1 MKLVDIRKIPIFERL
16 LRLIPDNLYI
26 RLLYKKNVGH
36 WPNLGDPKT
45 FTEKIQWLKLHNR
58 KPEFSIMVDKLLVKE
73 YVAKR
78 IGGQYIIPTLA
89 TWNRV
94 EDIDVSKLP
103 NQFVLKWNH
112 DSGSIVICKDK
123 TKFNIDEARRKLAPG
138 QRRNGFW
145 YGREWPY
152 KNVKPVIIAEKYME
166 ESTKPDVSDLID
178 FKFYCFDGEPR
189 YCQVIRDRRTNE
201 TIDFYDMDWN
211 HMPFVGLTPHSR
223 NGLTPHSRN
232 GLTPVPKPQNLD
244 VMRRICSKLA
254 KGMPFIR
261 IDLYEINGCEYFGE
275 ITFYPASGFGVFT
288 PTEWDKHLGDLINL
302 KGSNIGGG
310 KNSMQ

>member
-1 MKLVDIRKIPIFERL
+1 MNLVTKLRTTPIIERL
-16 LRLIPDNLYI
+16 LRLLPDSLYI
-26 RLLYKKNVGH
+26 SLLYKKNVGV
-36 WPNLGDPKT
+36 WPNLSNPKT

-58 KPEFSIMVDKLLVKE
+58 RPEFSIMVDKLLVKD

-78 IGGQYIIPTLA
+78 IGEQYIIPTLA

-123 TKFNIDEARRKLAPG
+123 TKFDIEEARRKLSPG
-138 QRRNGFW
+138 QRKNGFW

-166 ESTKPDVSDLID
+166 ESTKPDVSDLTD
-178 FKFYCFDGEPR
+178 YKFYCFNGEPR

-211 HMPFVGLTPHSR
+211 HMPFVGLNP
-223 NGLTPHSRN
+223 NSRN
-232 GLTPVPKPQNLD
+232 GLTPVPKPRNLD
-244 VMRRICSKLA
+244 VMRRICSDLA
-254 KGMPFIR
+254 KDMSFIR

-302 KGSNIGGG
+302 KGSNMGGG
-310 KNSMQ
+310 KNSMS

>member
-1 MKLVDIRKIPIFERL
+1 MNIVTKLRTTPIIERL
-16 LRLIPDNLYI
+16 LRLLPDSLYI
-26 RLLYKKNVGH
+26 SLLYKKNVGV
-36 WPNLGDPKT
+36 WPNLYNPKT

-58 KPEFSIMVDKLLVKE
+58 KPEFSVMVDKFLVKD

-78 IGGQYIIPTLA
+78 IGEQYIIPTLA

-123 TKFNIDEARRKLAPG
+123 TKFNIDEARRKLASG
-138 QRRNGFW
+138 QRKNGFW

-166 ESTKPDVSDLID
+166 ESTKPDVSDLTD
-178 FKFYCFDGEPR
+178 YKFYCFNGEPI

-201 TIDFYDMDWN
+201 TIDFYDMDWH
-211 HMPFVGLTPHSR
+211 HMPFVGL
-223 NGLTPHSRN
+223 NPHSRN
-232 GLTPVPKPQNLD
+232 GLTPVPKPRNLD
-244 VMRRICSKLA
+244 VMRCICRELA
-254 KGMPFIR
+254 KGMSFIR

-288 PTEWDKHLGDLINL
+288 PTEWDKRLGDLINL
-302 KGSNIGGG
+302 KGSNMGG
-310 KNSMQ
+310 